1 MTVYH
6 VYMAL
11 DSKLE
16 IVRWTRYVS
25 AQIARSTN
33 DGPLRTAQTANRRF
47 MQACKFFYLVLFIS
61 ITGFMFYGCM
71 FTIKNT
77 HLVYSLGF
85 SFKGS
90 RCKKNHCVFFQF
102 DKFVSA
108 DFLWYEDWKKELLK
122 LEDSYACL
130 EHQSLSQNIK
140 YAQKLNAFAN
150 SNAESNYK
158 FFKYWP
164 NLFVLLGIFSDISH
178 CNYLIIDSLVI
189 VGIVVS
195 Y

>member
-1 MTVYH
+1 MWSGAWLKIWSMDLKWSNDYFAVYFELTTGIAQSVDPITVQDSIKCFYQNWHYINNLQVFLDIEIMTVYH

-108 DFLWYEDWKKELLK
+108 DFL
-122 LEDSYACL
+122 
-130 EHQSLSQNIK
+130 
-140 YAQKLNAFAN
+140 
-150 SNAESNYK
+150 
-158 FFKYWP
+158 
-164 NLFVLLGIFSDISH
+164 
-178 CNYLIIDSLVI
+178 
-189 VGIVVS
+189 
-195 Y
+195 